1 MGILAML
8 DRNDE
13 DLLSITTQVN
23 LARLIVDRDAR
34 IAEMEANEVRMLS
47 FIERLTTHGC
57 QP

>member
-47 FIERLTTHGC
+47 FIERLTTPGC